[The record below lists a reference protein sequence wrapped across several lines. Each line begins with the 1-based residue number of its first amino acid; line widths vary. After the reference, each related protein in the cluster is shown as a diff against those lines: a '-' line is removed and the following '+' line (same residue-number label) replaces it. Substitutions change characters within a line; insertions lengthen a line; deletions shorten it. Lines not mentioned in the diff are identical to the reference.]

1 VSDPVAEP
9 SGEWQRL
16 HPLSPLLRGGVVL
29 LAILGYA
36 ASQLFDTFLSSFGLG
51 GFIMDDDGS
60 SSGDPGGGD
69 PFEQAVAHPALALVV
84 LVVFLGLIALV
95 NWVSWR
101 FSRFRVGGGQVE
113 LRQGALFRQ
122 HRQVRLERV
131 QAVELSR
138 PLLARALGL
147 ARVVVQSAGGSD
159 STLTLSFLDLGRAEA
174 LREHLLDLA
183 GRTDEAALR
192 PTEAVG
198 PEGAPHGPVPGPDAV
213 PAPWAPSALRPVLE
227 VPNGRLF
234 VATILHGS
242 TIVLGALVLFGLIG
256 AGVRSVGP
264 LALAGIPALL
274 PVAIGIAVNRVKEL
288 LTHGNFH
295 LADAGTAVRVQEG
308 LTDLR
313 ATTIPFHRIQALE
326 LVQPLWWRP
335 LGWWR
340 IRVNVAGAGG
350 AGDGEGQHETTL
362 LPVGTLDDAR
372 LVLSVVAP
380 GVPAA
385 AWDGAVLG
393 DGPDPAWHGQSARA
407 RWLDP
412 LSWRRNAWADVASA
426 VLLRTGRLTR
436 RAVAVPH
443 ARIQSLSVRQG
454 WLESRLGL
462 ATVHV
467 VPAPG
472 PVSPVLA
479 HLDTAHAEIFLAEV
493 SERAR
498 SARRRSEPA
507 RAPLAPDPSGLV
519 DWTRHPQGSPEP
531 ERP

>member
-1 VSDPVAEP
+1 MSEPARQP

-36 ASQLFDTFLSSFGLG
+36 ASQIFDDLLSSAGFGS
-51 GFIMDDDGS
+51 FISGPDDGDD
-60 SSGDPGGGD
+60 GGGGGGD
-69 PFEQAVAHPALALVV
+69 PIEQAMAHPLYALLG
-84 LVVFLGLIALV
+84 LVVFLGAIAAV

-101 FSRFRVGGGQVE
+101 YSRFRVGGGQVE
-113 LRQGALFRQ
+113 LRQGFLFRQ

-192 PTEAVG
+192 AGVDLPAGGAVT
-198 PEGAPHGPVPGPDAV
+198 APPDAG
-213 PAPWAPSALRPVLE
+213 WRPGAVLPTVLQ

-234 VATILHGS
+234 VGTILHGS
-242 TIVLGALVLFGLIG
+242 TIFLGALVAFGLVG

-274 PVAIGIAVNRVKEL
+274 PVALGIAVNRVKEL

-295 LADAGTAVRVQEG
+295 LADAGTGVRVQEG

-313 ATTIPFHRIQALE
+313 ATTIPIHRIQALE

-335 LGWWR
+335 LRWWR
-340 IRVNVAGAGG
+340 IRVNVAGSGG
-350 AGDGEGQHETTL
+350 GGDGESQRETTL
-362 LPVGTLDDAR
+362 LPVGTLDDALR
-372 LVLSVVAP
+372 VLALVAP

-385 AWDGAVLG
+385 AWGDAVLG
-393 DGPDPAWHGQSARA
+393 DGPQPGWQGQGAGA

-412 LSWRRNAWADVASA
+412 LSWRRNGWADVSSA

-443 ARIQSLSVRQG
+443 ARIQSLTARQG

-472 PVSPVLA
+472 PVTPVLA
-479 HLDTAHAEIFLAEV
+479 HLDVAPAEHFLALV
-493 SERAR
+493 SDRAR
-498 SARRRSEPA
+498 AARRRSEVV
-507 RAPLAPDPSGLV
+507 RTPLAPDPPGLV
-519 DWTRHPQGSPEP
+519 DWTRHPQGTPEP
-531 ERP
+531 ERQ